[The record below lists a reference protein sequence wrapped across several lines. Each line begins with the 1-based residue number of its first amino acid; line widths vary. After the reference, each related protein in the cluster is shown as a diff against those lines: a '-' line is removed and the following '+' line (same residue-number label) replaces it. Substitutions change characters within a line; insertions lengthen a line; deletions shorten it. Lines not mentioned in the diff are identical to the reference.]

1 MPSPIAHSSLLLA
14 IAPPIRPALQALP
27 RGRRWWFFVAV
38 VFALLAPDADIA
50 LGLIF
55 QRGPFALHGGPTH
68 SLVLAPLFG
77 LFWAGVL
84 WGCLFR
90 EEAARRAMDWRWLWV
105 LGTAA
110 FASHVFMDWLTPG
123 RGVGMFWPIN
133 EHRVGS
139 PIKLFVGV
147 EHSNWRDWHHHGLTV
162 MTETGFALL
171 MAAAG
176 WALSRCRRS
185 KTGVAHPLPPEPA
198 A

>member
-14 IAPPIRPALQALP
+14 LVPPMRPALQALP
-27 RGRRWWFFVAV
+27 RRRRWVFFAAL

-50 LGLIF
+50 LGLAWGA
-55 QRGPFALHGGPTH
+55 GPFKLHGGPTH

-77 LFWAGVL
+77 LLWASVL
-84 WGCLFR
+84 RGCLLR
-90 EEAARRAMDWRWLWV
+90 DESSRRAMRWGWLWV

-110 FASHVFMDWLTPG
+110 FASHVLMDWFTPG

-147 EHSNWRDWHHHGLTV
+147 EHSHWKDWQHHVLTV
-162 MTETGFALL
+162 LTETGFVVL
-171 MAAAG
+171 MAATG
-176 WALSRCRRS
+176 WALGRRRRLHAG
-185 KTGVAHPLPPEPA
+185 TPRPTPAEPA
-198 A
+198 S